1 MFNKRL
7 AGSKSASQLLADLRV
22 SNERMS
28 GHLEDELALEMKL
41 TVEVDKVRQRIS
53 LAKKQIEDYK
63 VKELRV
69 NTERREL
76 EEDYYRQLD
85 EVKKLSQEISV
96 LQNDLKTGKRM
107 YNDVSLSLEIARK
120 HYLRTEAELRVA
132 HRDLDTIQQ
141 EALAN
146 AQRPINTQTQT
157 DVDISTI
164 KDLDVILG
172 DCQEQRRTINRM
184 RASLTSLTQGR
195 A

>member
-107 YNDVSLSLEIARK
+107 YNDVSLSLERARK

-132 HRDLDTIQQ
+132 HCDLDTIQQ

-164 KDLDVILG
+164 KDLDVILS
-172 DCQEQRRTINRM
+172 DCQEQRRTINRI
-184 RASLTSLTQGR
+184 RASLTSLTQGH